1 MCLLYSTL
9 IYAVTIEFKLDNK
22 ASKLGFPA
30 EIYAKPCSYGFYVDI
45 CIRLWEYV
53 VQSNKRSYEVDMK
66 KAQLN
71 NLRIPCS
78 VLLVD
83 ECQDL
88 DGCQVAFI
96 AKQIDFGES
105 LESGRAILHSII
117 C

>member
-1 MCLLYSTL
+1 MN
-9 IYAVTIEFKLDNK
+9 AVKNIDFKHDGK
-22 ASKLGFPA
+22 ASKLGFPPG
-30 EIYAKPCSYGFYVDI
+30 YALPESYRFYADI
-45 CIRLWEYV
+45 SVKLWEYV
-53 VQSNKRSYEVDMK
+53 VQSNNRSYDIEMK

-88 DGCQVAFI
+88 DGCQVEFI

-105 LESGRAILHSII
+105 LQSITANMHSII
-117 C
+117 F